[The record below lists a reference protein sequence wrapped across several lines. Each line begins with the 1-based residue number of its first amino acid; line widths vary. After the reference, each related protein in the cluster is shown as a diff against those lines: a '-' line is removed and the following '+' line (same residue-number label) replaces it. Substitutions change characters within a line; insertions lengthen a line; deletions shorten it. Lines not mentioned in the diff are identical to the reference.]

1 MKVKTLLEIQKAVQ
15 DKNLPVD
22 IEDELTKFNESNRNS
37 DVFLYWSRSK
47 GEWVSIFDMDIIH
60 VVRALNHESQI

>member
-37 DVFLYWSRSK
+37 DVFLYWS
-47 GEWVSIFDMDIIH
+47 
-60 VVRALNHESQI
+60 